1 MTPPPRPFFFLTFP
15 KYHLFWYPV
24 TSLIPTFEDKV
35 VFVFRVSVAKREKLE
50 IVRYFSALV
59 GLEYCGNTFPPFP
72 FPRQISSGN
81 MERPT
86 SILWMLR
93 GRLLGEKDCGN
104 VLPPHPSPLST
115 LQANRS
121 EGEGEEGSL
130 SRILDLVSF
139 SLRRGHFKQKTPPS
153 SLSTT
158 WTNRDLIIF
167 FHLELLASLNSLKIG
182 RLEAL
187 KYHWL

>member
-1 MTPPPRPFFFLTFP
+1 MTPPLFGTFL
-15 KYHLFWYPV
+15 KYHPDP
-24 TSLIPTFEDKV
+24 SLIPTFEDKIV
-35 VFVFRVSVAKREKLE
+35 LVFRFSVAKRENFKK
-50 IVRYFSALV
+50 VRYFSALL
-59 GLEYCGNTFPPFP
+59 GLEYCGNTLSPFP

-93 GRLLGEKDCGN
+93 GRLPGKKDCGN

-139 SLRRGHFKQKTPPS
+139 SLRRGHFKQKTLPS
-153 SLSTT
+153 SLSTS
-158 WTNRDLIIF
+158 WTNRKLVII
-167 FHLELLASLNSLKIG
+167 SI
-182 RLEAL
+182 
-187 KYHWL
+187 